1 VQRPPSPGKGQPLS
15 CGNPVGLFWGSFS
28 LFWVDFFCWWLVKL
42 FFRVHPKE
50 IHAMRRTVL
59 ALAALCCIGTVH
71 AFAPAPLVLKSS
83 SQSRS
88 SGRTGGLIMQL
99 HTPVERRSL
108 LFKTASLVV
117 LSLPHHHTPHL
128 PL

>member
-1 VQRPPSPGKGQPLS
+1 MLVAGQIVFFVYIQRK
-15 CGNPVGLFWGSFS
+15 
-28 LFWVDFFCWWLVKL
+28 
-42 FFRVHPKE
+42 

-88 SGRTGGLIMQL
+88 SGRTGGLTMQL

-108 LFKTASLVV
+108 FFKTASLVV
-117 LSLPHHHTPHL
+117 LFPSIISPWASPFNYRNNERRIILCRPASLVDATRQYKL
-128 PL
+128 SVV